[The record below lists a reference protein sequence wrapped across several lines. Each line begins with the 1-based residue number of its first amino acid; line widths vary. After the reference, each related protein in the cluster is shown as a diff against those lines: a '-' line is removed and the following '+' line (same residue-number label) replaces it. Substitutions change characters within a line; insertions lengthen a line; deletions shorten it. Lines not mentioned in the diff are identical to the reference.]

1 MYNDS
6 KSVKGTEF
14 KIKSELGS
22 DFERSYLMQTDKV
35 KKLSES
41 TKTKICLE

>member
-6 KSVKGTEF
+6 KSIKETEF
-14 KIKSELGS
+14 KQNRNSVPILKGG
-22 DFERSYLMQTDKV
+22 YLMQTDKV